1 VRGIDLSWAHGF
13 VAPAHVWNAWE
24 LHPLVVLP
32 LAGLAAAYGRG
43 VRRLWVSPRG
53 REAVGPRAAGA
64 FCASLGALAV
74 ALVSPLHR
82 LGESLFSAHMVQHL
96 LLVLVV
102 APLFVLGR
110 PLVPLAL
117 AVPRRARGALHALSR
132 SPRLAAAGAV
142 ATSAVVVWA
151 LHTGAMWAWHLP
163 SLYDAALRSDA
174 LHGLEHLSFVATA
187 ALFWWVVVDAASAAR
202 AHPGALLLLFATG
215 LQGAAL
221 GAVLTFATKPLY
233 AVSQAAAR
241 AWSLSPLS
249 DQQLAGLIMWVPTG
263 AFYLVAMGVLLL
275 RWLREP
281 DPAGAGAP
289 VSPARNT
296 AP

>member
-64 FCASLGALAV
+64 FCASLGGLAV

-187 ALFWWVVVDAASAAR
+187 ALFWWAR
-202 AHPGALLLLFATG
+202 PGALLLLFATG